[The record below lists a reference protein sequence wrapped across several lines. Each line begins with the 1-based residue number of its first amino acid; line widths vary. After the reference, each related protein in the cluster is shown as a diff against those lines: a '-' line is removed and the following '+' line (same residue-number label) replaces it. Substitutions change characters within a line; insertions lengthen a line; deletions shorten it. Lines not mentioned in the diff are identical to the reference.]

1 MTCRELELLESDFD
15 ESTGHDRLHQR
26 PQRPRRGAVQ
36 YSRQRR
42 TPIVPLGMQARGA
55 KRSTFRSLTR
65 GKIRAVALLLPD
77 HNSLTS
83 TPDTLF
89 SI

>member
-26 PQRPRRGAVQ
+26 PQRPRRGAVKN
-36 YSRQRR
+36 SRQRR

-65 GKIRAVALLLPD
+65 GKIRAVAMLLPN
-77 HNSLTS
+77 HKSLS
-83 TPDTLF
+83 LVPETPF
-89 SI
+89 SL